1 MAWLRWP
8 PSTLD
13 RRSASP
19 VEKGCVRAE
28 RGRFPLARLVQ
39 PVSADLGARA
49 VQAAPARGRQG
60 RDAAGAR
67 GLARIDAEALHHLS
81 EKTSLKLDPAGEGP
95 ARGTAAE
102 PLRRCPHS
110 TTLPPSGEH
119 TSAVRRTCFD
129 RPQSGAGRPVTAR
142 AS

>member
-1 MAWLRWP
+1 MACLVSP
-8 PSTLD
+8 PSTFD
-13 RRSASP
+13 RRSAGP

-28 RGRFPLARLVQ
+28 RGRFPLARLVE

-60 RDAAGAR
+60 RAAAGAR

-95 ARGTAAE
+95 TRGTAAE
-102 PLRRCPHS
+102 PLRGCPHC
-110 TTLPPSGEH
+110 TPSLQGGE
-119 TSAVRRTCFD
+119 
-129 RPQSGAGRPVTAR
+129 P
-142 AS
+142 